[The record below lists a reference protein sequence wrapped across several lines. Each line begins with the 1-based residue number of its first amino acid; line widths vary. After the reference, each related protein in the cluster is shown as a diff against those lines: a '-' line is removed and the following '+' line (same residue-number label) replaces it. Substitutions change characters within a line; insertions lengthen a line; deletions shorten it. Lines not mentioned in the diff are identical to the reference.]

1 MRHWILFLSIALC
14 GAAADLASKQI
25 VHDRVPFQ
33 EEMQVVDD
41 WLAFGHIYNE
51 GIVFG
56 KFSGAKKIWLIV
68 SILAVPII
76 VGVFA
81 AVKNPRW
88 MLVVTMGLILAGTI
102 GNLYD
107 RAAFGKVRDFIKF
120 TYDSTHVWPLFNL
133 ADSYICMGVLLLSV
147 EMIFF
152 DEKKKA
158 KRKEVARADD
168 TRPENRPGPVD
179 QDRSTP
185 PE

>member
-1 MRHWILFLSIALC
+1 MRHWILFLGLALL
-14 GAAADLASKQI
+14 GSAIDLASKQL
-25 VHDRVPFQ
+25 VLDKVPFQ
-33 EEMQVVDD
+33 EEVEIIPGY
-41 WLAFGHIYNE
+41 LSFGHIYNE

-56 KFSGAKKIWLIV
+56 KFSGAKKIWLVV

-76 VGVFA
+76 VGVFS

-88 MLVVTMGLILAGTI
+88 ILVITMGLILAGTI

-120 TYDSTHVWPLFNL
+120 TYDSRHVWPLFNL

-152 DEKKKA
+152 DEKKKI
-158 KRKEVARADD
+158 KRKEAARADD
-168 TRPENRPGPVD
+168 TRSKKEPGPVD
-179 QDRSTP
+179 ADRSTP